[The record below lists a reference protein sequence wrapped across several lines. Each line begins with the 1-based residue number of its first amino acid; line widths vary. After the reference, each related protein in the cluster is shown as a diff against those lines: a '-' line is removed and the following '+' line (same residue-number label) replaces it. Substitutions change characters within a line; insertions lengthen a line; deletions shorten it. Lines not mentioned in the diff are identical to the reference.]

1 MAPAADPL
9 GLDGARLLVTHV
21 GGFVGLP
28 AARACA
34 DRGAHVL
41 CHDPSFADAKARAA
55 FTRAHP
61 RLTPL
66 HAQTPSELAH
76 EAGAPDG
83 VIFNDDHPAL
93 RAPLGPAAVDELKAA
108 LEALCVEPFARAAH
122 LVEPMRRRGG
132 GKLIFVTSAA
142 PLRGIA
148 NYAPYVTARGA
159 ANAMVKTLARE
170 LAGADIKVVGF
181 APNFVA
187 SPTYFPDEL
196 LADPDKRAKIEA
208 NIPLGRLASPE
219 EAGATLAFLAS
230 PAADFLTGAVLPFAG
245 GWA

>member
-1 MAPAADPL
+1 MTPADPL
-9 GLDGARLLVTHV
+9 ALDGARILVTNV
-21 GGFVGLP
+21 SGFVGLP

-34 DRGAHVL
+34 ARGAHVL
-41 CHDPSFADAKARAA
+41 CHDRTFTDPHARAT
-55 FTRAHP
+55 FNRAQP
-61 RLTPL
+61 KLTPL
-66 HAQTPSELAH
+66 EAQQADRLAR
-76 EAGAPDG
+76 ECGPLD
-83 VIFNDDHPAL
+83 VVVFNDDHPAV
-93 RAPLGPAAVDELKAA
+93 RAPLAPAAVDELKAA

-122 LVEPMRRRGG
+122 LVASMRRRRGG

-159 ANAMVKTLARE
+159 ANAMVKTLALE
-170 LAGADIKVVGF
+170 LAAADVKVLGF

-187 SPTYFPDEL
+187 SPTYFPEEL
-196 LADPDKRAKIEA
+196 LNDPAKRAKIEA

-219 EAGATLAFLAS
+219 EAGAALAFLAS